1 LEDGLPGAAPATS
14 PATEGDLIGQYGAS
28 GPQSRVQS
36 YPSVWG
42 VDQLMPEQNT
52 HSPPPTPQEPTNPG
66 RANEK
71 LVDFD

>member
-1 LEDGLPGAAPATS
+1 
-14 PATEGDLIGQYGAS
+14 
-28 GPQSRVQS
+28 
-36 YPSVWG
+36 VWG
-42 VDQLMPEQNT
+42 VDQLTLEQNT